1 MEEQYRELAVGVI
14 IPHWELNREKKEEHV
29 DALAR
34 HINENGFDKSYP
46 LRVVDI
52 GGEYHLA
59 AGHHRLA
66 AATLSDILYPNLPM
80 ERIWSCVIPGTMD
93 DVIKVMQE
101 DNFSHDPAVNP
112 SVGLPLTRAEK
123 AQQCKR
129 LLMFEFIFRQSN
141 RELGIRFGVH
151 HTTVGRWRE
160 EVCVA
165 LQQMAAANL
174 TEQQLL
180 AEFAMTP
187 QRLEV
192 MLALVASGER
202 DVKRGDS
209 TYTQKTVAGERTAA
223 IAEFRETHQALQAAI
238 QKLVAD
244 KSTLQLS
251 HVKGQLYAA
260 FDLRFAANASKWPL
274 SAIRNELRSMG
285 LLLDMLENPKSA
297 LNYEYHM
304 LHGVNT
310 SCEQLDDLVEWPS
323 APITEAA
330 RQLQQEMKRHIFDPT
345 WWDALRDERI
355 EALED
360 MQSRFGSVFKDEF
373 QAQEEEVEGD
383 IEPEPMPASEPEP
396 MPEFGE
402 PSPPPAGWQGESEVD
417 LELEEG
423 TEEEAEPVGRGT
435 VPRAEAEPVVRGTAP
450 RAEEEAEPMPVDIPE
465 EMVAEHRKMA
475 RVARDAA
482 NAIGSVMSLA
492 NRPMPSNVDF
502 LNDYIQQFCPE
513 AVERLGLLRSLIL
526 RTANELD

>member
-1 MEEQYRELAVGVI
+1 MEEQYRELEVGI
-14 IPHWELNREKKEEHV
+14 IISHWELNREKKEEHV

-52 GGEYHLA
+52 DGEYHLA

-66 AATLSDILYPNLPM
+66 AATLSHILYPNLPL
-80 ERIWSCVIPGTMD
+80 ERIWSCVIPGTID
-93 DVIKVMQE
+93 DVVKIMQE

-141 RELGIRFGVH
+141 RALELRFGVH
-151 HTTVGRWRE
+151 HTTVARWRE

-165 LQQMAAANL
+165 LQQMSAANL
-174 TEQQLL
+174 TEEQLL

-223 IAEFRETHQALQAAI
+223 IAEFREMHKTLQAAI
-238 QKLVAD
+238 QDLVAD
-244 KSTLQLS
+244 KSTLHLS

-274 SAIRNELRSMG
+274 SAIRNELLNMD
-285 LLLDMLENPKSA
+285 LLLDMLENPESS
-297 LNYEYHM
+297 LNNEYHL
-304 LHGVNT
+304 LHEVNT
-310 SCEQLDDLVEWPS
+310 SCGQLDDLVEWPS
-323 APITEAA
+323 APLTESA
-330 RQLQQEMKRHIFDPT
+330 RQLLQEMKRPIFDPT
-345 WWDALRDERI
+345 WWDALRADRI

-360 MQSRFGSVFKDEF
+360 MRSRFGPVFQKEQEAQKEWEEQKE
-373 QAQEEEVEGD
+373 QAVEL
-383 IEPEPMPASEPEP
+383 EQPESEPEP
-396 MPEFGE
+396 EVGE
-402 PSPPPAGWQGESEVD
+402 PLPPPTEWQGESEID
-417 LELEEG
+417 LELEAG
-423 TEEEAEPVGRGT
+423 TEEAAEPVGRGP
-435 VPRAEAEPVVRGTAP
+435 VPRAEPEPVVRGTAP
-450 RAEEEAEPMPVDIPE
+450 RAEEEAEPMEVDVPE
-465 EMVAEHRKMA
+465 QILAEHRRMA

-513 AVERLGLLRSLIL
+513 AVERLDLLRSLIL
-526 RTANELD
+526 RTAAELD

>member
-1 MEEQYRELAVGVI
+1 MEEQYRELEVGII

-52 GGEYHLA
+52 DGEYHLA

-93 DVIKVMQE
+93 DVIKIMQE
-101 DNFSHDPAVNP
+101 DNFCHDPAVNP

-141 RELGIRFGVH
+141 RALEMRFGVH
-151 HTTVGRWRE
+151 HTTVARWRE

-174 TEQQLL
+174 SEKQLL

-192 MLALVASGER
+192 MLALVDSGER

-223 IAEFRETHQALQAAI
+223 IAEFRETHQTLQAAI

-244 KSTLQLS
+244 KSTLRLS

-274 SAIRNELRSMG
+274 SAIRNELLNMG

-304 LHGVNT
+304 LHEVNT

-330 RQLQQEMKRHIFDPT
+330 RQLQREMKRHIFDRT
-345 WWDALRDERI
+345 WWDALRADRI

-360 MQSRFGSVFKDEF
+360 IQSRFGSVFKNEF
-373 QAQEEEVEGD
+373 QAQEEEVERD
-383 IEPEPMPASEPEP
+383 IEPGQSMPASEPEP
-396 MPEFGE
+396 
-402 PSPPPAGWQGESEVD
+402 SLPPAGGQGESEID
-417 LELEEG
+417 LELEAG

-435 VPRAEAEPVVRGTAP
+435 VPRAEPEPVVRGTVP
-450 RAEEEAEPMPVDIPE
+450 RAEEVAEPMEVDVPE
-465 EMVAEHRKMA
+465 QILAEHRQMA